1 MQIILYAKYI
11 CLSEVHMYVDIRME
25 MFVKVEMQVGNV
37 GVSKSQ
43 RVGHL
48 FAEKKTKELV
58 KIFT

>member
-11 CLSEVHMYVDIRME
+11 CLSTHYVDIRME

-37 GVSKSQ
+37 GGSKSQ
-43 RVGHL
+43 RTGQL
-48 FAEKKTKELV
+48 FAEEKTKELV